1 MGFKLQDRIQRTKG
15 LPGKYKRLL
24 LAMASHA
31 DKYGAN
37 VWAAKT
43 TLAAEMG
50 VSRFTVN
57 RNMDGLLITGLVRE
71 AETHRC
77 SNDFCPKGPKHYIER
92 GNHWTQAYD
101 ICVEALQNIIPKPK
115 VASHFATP
123 QLEIVASHFATEAS
137 HFEQ

>member
-31 DKYGAN
+31 YKDGTN

-43 TLAAEMG
+43 TLAEEMG
-50 VSRFTVN
+50 TDRRTVN
-57 RNMDGLLITGLVRE
+57 RNMDGLLMTGLVRE

-77 SNDFCPKGPKHYIER
+77 SNVFCSKG
-92 GNHWTQAYD
+92 GLQAKRFLTYPSRR
-101 ICVEALQNIIPKPK
+101 IREWALLEVREAEHDSQVHGVREDELGLN
-115 VASHFATP
+115 
-123 QLEIVASHFATEAS
+123 
-137 HFEQ
+137 